1 MTQRSATAEIVV
13 EIVDSHL
20 NGRNLV
26 LVQEVKKLA
35 ALKTQRF
42 CCLALRKFAFLKPTQ
57 HCRDQRLARD
67 IIAEAL
73 RELSRQVHDNLAGH
87 F

>member
-1 MTQRSATAEIVV
+1 MARATKASLTGRKCKMPALARRTSGEALMTQRSATAEIVV

-35 ALKTQRF
+35 AL
-42 CCLALRKFAFLKPTQ
+42 
-57 HCRDQRLARD
+57 
-67 IIAEAL
+67 
-73 RELSRQVHDNLAGH
+73 
-87 F
+87 